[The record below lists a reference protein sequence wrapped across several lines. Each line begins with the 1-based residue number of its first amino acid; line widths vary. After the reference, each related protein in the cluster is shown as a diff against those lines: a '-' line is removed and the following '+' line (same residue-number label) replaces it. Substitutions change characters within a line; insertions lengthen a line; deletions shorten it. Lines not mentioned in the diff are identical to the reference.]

1 MLNVLKILAT
11 IMMARSASSKLDIA
25 KQLLARVAVIA
36 GLALMITIL
45 AGSFVMAGI
54 YYGYTLLI
62 DGGYSQPAA
71 LAITAGSLLAIIAGL
86 VFLTLNKLHELNDFP
101 HMFAEAEAPI
111 THKVQSAAE
120 SFLNGLLKRGTD
132 NTKYKTN

>member
-11 IMMARSASSKLDIA
+11 FMMARSAPLKVNLV
-25 KQLLARVAVIA
+25 KQLLRRVAIIA
-36 GLALMITIL
+36 GLALVIAIL

-62 DGGYSQPAA
+62 EGGYTQATA

-86 VFLTLNKLHELNDFP
+86 VCLATAKLKELNHFP

-111 THKVQSAAE
+111 THKVHSVAE
-120 SFLNGLLKRGTD
+120 AFMDGLMHRANGHA
-132 NTKYKTN
+132 NYKN